1 VIAVIEEAIN
11 VGPTDELCLR
21 VSVATLSRVDF
32 SRPEDGIPM
41 LALENKAT
49 WEPGDGESRVVV
61 IAQPFGGSIR
71 ILNIEGFFSA
81 CRQI

>member
-1 VIAVIEEAIN
+1 
-11 VGPTDELCLR
+11 
-21 VSVATLSRVDF
+21 
-32 SRPEDGIPM
+32 M

-61 IAQPFGGSIR
+61 IAQPFGGAIR